1 MRREAEIGGDL
12 FGPLPPG
19 RKRQFFC
26 LDEHTWVW
34 HEEWL
39 DQNRRRQSVT
49 TRYDVRP
56 NGVLK
61 VQGSGQQYQRLSLAE
76 ARNLFRAVK
85 LYEQRVGGE
94 YRQLLQ
100 AT

>member
-1 MRREAEIGGDL
+1 
-12 FGPLPPG
+12 
-19 RKRQFFC
+19 
-26 LDEHTWVW
+26 
-34 HEEWL
+34 
-39 DQNRRRQSVT
+39 
-49 TRYDVRP
+49 
-56 NGVLK
+56 VLK

-76 ARNLFRAVK
+76 ARTLFRAVK